1 MLLSMTNPSVNCV
14 QARSAIF
21 NLALLS
27 CLFAAE
33 FEGYRELDDE
43 SLLS

>member
-1 MLLSMTNPSVNCV
+1 MPEYVAIHGKSDGQVSVNCG

-27 CLFAAE
+27 CLFTDE
-33 FEGYRELDDE
+33 FEG
-43 SLLS
+43 